1 MIPQEQQAAAEKMIV
16 AMEMIGVEADK
27 FPGGITA
34 VFDWPTV
41 SEMFDEAGPLL
52 PDPIEPA
59 QLSFDF

>member
-1 MIPQEQQAAAEKMIV
+1 MTPQEKQAAAEKII
-16 AMEMIGVEADK
+16 ATMEMIGAEADK
-27 FPGGITA
+27 VPGGIMA
-34 VFDWPTV
+34 MIDWPTV